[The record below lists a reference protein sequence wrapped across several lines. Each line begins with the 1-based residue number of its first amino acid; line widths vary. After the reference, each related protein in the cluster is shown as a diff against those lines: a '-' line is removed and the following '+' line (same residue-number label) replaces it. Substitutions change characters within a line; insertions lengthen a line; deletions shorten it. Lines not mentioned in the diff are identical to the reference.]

1 MSKVPILVLAFNRAD
16 HVAAAMKAIKEYQP
30 DRLFLE
36 CDGPRHNKTG
46 EVEAVEATRKAM
58 LDAVDWPCEV
68 QTLFRESNLGCA
80 NAVYDAITW
89 FFNQVEYGVVC
100 EDDMIIGL
108 DFFKLC
114 EDLLYRYKNEE
125 KLMEIV
131 AQNHSRR
138 TDLPNTYVFSY
149 RENCW
154 GWASWSRAWK
164 KMDMEMSS
172 VPMLK
177 YSFLIKKLGLIEGI
191 MMKHYFKEGY
201 NNLDSFNSW
210 ATRWKLSILVNNGL
224 TIIPGV
230 NLAVNIGTD
239 GGAHFEKGDI
249 DPLAGLCIGKLEWPI
264 IYNDSFIIDKKQAKY
279 DQSFFIHVRRI
290 GLVKKIRRLLHIH
303 E

>member
-1 MSKVPILVLAFNRAD
+1 M
-16 HVAAAMKAIKEYQP
+16 
-30 DRLFLE
+30 
-36 CDGPRHNKTG
+36 
-46 EVEAVEATRKAM
+46 
-58 LDAVDWPCEV
+58 
-68 QTLFRESNLGCA
+68 
-80 NAVYDAITW
+80 
-89 FFNQVEYGVVC
+89 
-100 EDDMIIGL
+100 
-108 DFFKLC
+108 
-114 EDLLYRYKNEE
+114 
-125 KLMEIV
+125 
-131 AQNHSRR
+131 
-138 TDLPNTYVFSY
+138 
-149 RENCW
+149 
-154 GWASWSRAWK
+154 
-164 KMDMEMSS
+164 
-172 VPMLK
+172 
-177 YSFLIKKLGLIEGI
+177 IKKLGLIEGVL
-191 MMKHYFKEGY
+191 MKHYFKEGY